1 MSLTVTAADMQT
13 VLDRVSEIN
22 NVSGTVGKI
31 LRKSE
36 NGVEWVADLSST
48 VSNHAENIASIS
60 GTVSNHTGDIAS
72 ISGTVSNYTGD
83 IASISGTVSN
93 NVNVLT
99 KLNNISQVQLTQLA
113 GIVDQWPEDP
123 TFEIG
128 QIGSDFNGTNDN
140 DQLGK
145 GSAIN
150 KDGNII
156 VIGTPGFDSNMGK
169 VQVYELNNGIWSTK
183 GNPVEG
189 EVVNTYFGSN
199 VAINDNGTRIAVVSR
214 PGNDSSA
221 SVSIFEYNTS
231 TNNWEK
237 VGQDLDSD
245 SIFGVFG
252 NTMKFNAFG
261 NIIVFD
267 HTGYGGF
274 SHNGKVYV
282 YREHVFEGGFS
293 GNNTTISWV
302 KIFEKLGDAT
312 NNELGWVSLNYSG
325 NIVSMG
331 SNNNDFG
338 MVRVYKNPNHDDV
351 DWVNIAAYNTSGA
364 LNWVQLGQDITGSMS
379 GDRIA
384 YGGTA
389 LNSSGDRLVVGAR
402 FSDRNNKSNSG
413 HILVYTLIGNTWTQL
428 GQTIEG
434 TNDNEYCGWCP
445 SINNL
450 GNRIAFHVN
459 HANQVNENARVYEL
473 TSSGEWTQILSNE
486 INKSGVGDS
495 STFLSR
501 DGNRMIISNHELG
514 IGNKGRVS
522 VFSLKKTFMN
532 FLIDLYNIETK

>member
-60 GTVSNHTGDIAS
+60 GTVND
-72 ISGTVSNYTGD
+72 
-83 IASISGTVSN
+83 

-99 KLNNISQVQLTQLA
+99 KLDNISQEQLNQLA
-113 GIVDQWPEDP
+113 DIVNQWPEDP

-156 VIGTPGFDSNMGK
+156 VIGTPGFDSNKGK

-189 EVVNTYFGSN
+189 EVANTYFGSN
-199 VAINDNGTRIAVVSR
+199 VAINDNGMRIAVVSR
-214 PGNDSSA
+214 PIGIENSVA
-221 SVSIFEYNTS
+221 SVRIFEYNTN

-237 VGQDLDSD
+237 VGQDLDSNAVMG
-245 SIFGVFG
+245 SFG
-252 NTMKFNAFG
+252 NTIKFNASG

-267 HTGYGGF
+267 HTGTGF
-274 SHNGKVYV
+274 GNNGRVFV
-282 YREHVFEGGFS
+282 YREHVVEGLFGD
-293 GNNTTISWV
+293 NDNISITWF
-302 KIFEKLGDAT
+302 KIFEKIGDTT
-312 NNELGWVSLNYSG
+312 NNDLGWVSLNYSG

-338 MVRVYKNPNHDDV
+338 MVRVYKNPNHDDA
-351 DWVNIAAYNTSGA
+351 DWVNIAADNTSGA

-379 GDRIA
+379 EDRISF
-384 YGGTA
+384 GGTA

-459 HANQVNENARVYEL
+459 HANEVNKNARVYEL
-473 TSSGEWTQILSNE
+473 TSSGKWTQILSNE
-486 INKSGVGDS
+486 INKSGFGDS
-495 STFLSR
+495 STFLCR
-501 DGNRMIISNHELG
+501 DGNRMIISNYTSNE
-514 IGNKGRVS
+514 NKGRVS

-532 FLIDLYNIETK
+532 FLIDLYNK